1 MRQPSYVCVTCS
13 QSFTRKSSGKRHNLN
28 IHSGMGCIVRFL
40 DYIVGRVK
48 GQYAAADPLSFRK
61 NKDNNHRNPRP
72 IKSDSLY
79 PSSRN
84 SDADSIAAAEV
95 HDLPSNN
102 RSFVQERNDD
112 HDPSSLD
119 NFLAL
124 ARIVLELMNL
134 CTTKS
139 SMDNKSHE
147 IILSDGTYAIQ
158 IHSFLTQQFSNKYI
172 LGYVGYVCP
181 LCAYYAIDQ
190 LEFRGGS
197 TESRTWSIQHKCTTK
212 ANAAGIESVSSRYFK
227 ACDHRPYHLNLFT
240 RAWLNTNFHIY
251 ATKLPSLYDMDRELI
266 EIPDPVEPS
275 KSICICVSN
284 EEIIELGDNRE
295 YWAGRA
301 IANERKPTPMSEQE
315 MMDFLS
321 KTENSTFGI
330 FKIRLTNPP
339 GWKTEYFVIY
349 LCK

>member
-1 MRQPSYVCVTCS
+1 MKQPSYVCVTCS

-61 NKDNNHRNPRP
+61 NKGNNFRNLRP
-72 IKSDSLY
+72 IKSDSLHL
-79 PSSRN
+79 SSKN
-84 SDADSIAAAEV
+84 SDADSIAAADV
-95 HDLPSNN
+95 HDLSSNN
-102 RSFVQERNDD
+102 RPFIQERNTD
-112 HDPSSLD
+112 HDPSST
-119 NFLAL
+119 LAL
-124 ARIVLELMNL
+124 ARIVLEL
-134 CTTKS
+134 CATKS
-139 SMDNKSHE
+139 STASKSHG
-147 IILSDGTYAIQ
+147 IILPDGTYAIQ

-172 LGYVGYVCP
+172 FGYVGYVCP
-181 LCAYYAIDQ
+181 LCAYYTIDQ

-197 TESRTWSIQHKCTTK
+197 TWSIYHKCITEANTTGEK
-212 ANAAGIESVSSRYFK
+212 RESVSSRYFK
-227 ACDHRPYHLNLFT
+227 ACDDRPYYLNLFT
-240 RAWLNTNFHIY
+240 RAWLNNNFHIF
-251 ATKLPSLYDMDRELI
+251 AIKLPFLDYMDRELI

-275 KSICICVSN
+275 KSICICVSK

-301 IANERKPTPMSEQE
+301 IANERKPIPISERE

-321 KTENSTFGI
+321 KTDNSTFGI

-339 GWKTEYFVIY
+339 GWKSEYFVIY
-349 LCK
+349 LGK